1 MKQFNYSYTS
11 KKEFLEYLHV
21 NNVTLFDDKIFI
33 QMFTSFKD
41 KEEVQTIVTDICTI
55 LPNAKLIGCSTAGEV
70 LSSKMLEKSVVLS
83 ISIFEK
89 TIPIIFYAD
98 DEDSYAL
105 GQKVAKELIRKDTK
119 CIISF
124 VEGLLHVGEEY
135 LNGFSSCNPSH
146 VLISGGMAAD
156 LFAFKETFVIYNNKL
171 RTKGAVAVALN
182 GDDLEAYSDYN
193 LGWRAVGPSFTITK
207 ADGNRVYEIDNKP
220 VKMLHEEVLGKEVA
234 KNLLASAFEFP
245 LLKQENGVTIARSMI
260 QMLEDESIVY
270 AGLLHEGDKVRFGL
284 GSTQMVNQ
292 YHPEE
297 NVDINNNHFQAGFIY
312 SCAARKQFLSFELE
326 KSFAVANSIAPTAG
340 FFTYGE
346 FYNSTKQAVLLNTT
360 TTLLFLFEKGTQS
373 IEIEEKSQQ
382 DSSQSKKITE
392 SATLHLIDYISKNLE
407 KQQKEFR
414 SEKFNYSEFLKAIN
428 GIVIISKTDLKGDIT
443 YTNEAFE
450 KISGY
455 KREELLGKSH
465 NIVRNPDI
473 DALVFKDLWDTI
485 QKGNI
490 WHGELS
496 NRAKDGSIYYIK
508 THIFPMFDQK
518 HNIVEYL
525 AIREDITD
533 VVKSK
538 KAYENQL
545 KFSNML
551 LNNEENVIVVTRN
564 NQIDKVNDAFF
575 RTFGYKDLE
584 SFKSWHECIC
594 DLFIEKEGYLKKEKK
609 PKMWYDT
616 ILKEPYK
623 IHLAL
628 IMDANHEERIYS
640 IKSRKVVYDDET
652 TYVTHTLNDITEL
665 EHSKEKAQQ
674 AEAAQAMFLAN
685 MSHEIRTPMN
695 GILGFAELLQNTEL
709 SDNQKKYVDMINSS
723 TRTLLNIINDILDS
737 SKIANNKIELE
748 NVKINPF
755 VEFNATFELLKS
767 LAEQKSLI
775 YVDKLDTK
783 MFECILSDSTRLRQI
798 ITNLL
803 SNAIKFTP
811 KNGQVIFQ
819 TEVLKENDAFQ
830 TVRFRVSD
838 NGIGI
843 PQEKLKKIFKPFSQ
857 ADNTTTRKFGG
868 TGLGLSISAD
878 LVKVFG
884 GELQVESIEG
894 KGTTFF
900 FDLNFKKCNRSTIL
914 KNLLTGYEII
924 IVKDDKKLATNTIE
938 STFESFNIL
947 YKYISKEDDF
957 TKLLKNNSIVFT
969 LDTQTGMKIR
979 KTLPREQIICITD
992 KCNQEYLDCIDLT
1005 FDESFGSHL
1014 YNFLLSK
1021 MQNHTLMHKED
1032 ADSGFTQNLKVLI
1045 AEDYDINRM
1054 LMESL
1059 LDKYPNIIYE
1069 FAYDG
1074 EEAVEKATSFSYDM
1088 IFMDVNM
1095 PKMNGVDATKIIR
1108 LKVKK
1113 YIPIIAL
1120 TANAL
1125 KGDKERFIEAGMDDY
1140 IAKPIEVKEL
1150 QRVLAKY
1157 APHDERQKEKQKVT
1171 LDFKDLLSMI
1181 KSRLELDDTIAKKLI
1196 SAFVQNL
1203 KDSEKELEKAFKNG
1217 DKKSILNIAH
1227 KLKGSSLTL
1236 ALDEIGQTMKKIEE
1250 DTKNNVK
1257 IEYNYV
1263 LQMIKKYIVLLEK
1276 GFKNVK

>member
-11 KKEFLEYLHV
+11 KKEFLKYLHV

-33 QMFTSFKD
+33 QMFTSLKD
-41 KEEVQTIVTDICTI
+41 KEEVQTIATDICAI

-70 LSSKMLEKSVVLS
+70 LASKMLEKSVVLS

-89 TIPIIFYAD
+89 TMPTIFYAD
-98 DEDSYAL
+98 DEDSYVL
-105 GQKVAKELIRKDTK
+105 GQKIANKLIQKDTK

-171 RTKGAVAVALN
+171 RTKGVVAVALN

-207 ADGNRVYEIDNKP
+207 ADGNRVYEIDDKP
-220 VKMLHEEVLGKEVA
+220 IKTFYTEVLGEEVVE
-234 KNLLASAFEFP
+234 NLPISAIEFP

-260 QMLEDESIVY
+260 QMLEDESVVY
-270 AGLLHEGDKVRFGL
+270 AGLLHKGDKVRFGL
-284 GSTQMVNQ
+284 GSAQMVNQ
-292 YHPEE
+292 YHLED
-297 NVDINNNHFQAGFIY
+297 NANISNNHFQAGFIY
-312 SCAARKQFLSFELE
+312 SCAGRKQFLSFELE

-346 FYNSTKQAVLLNTT
+346 FYNSIKQAVLLNIT

-382 DSSQSKKITE
+382 YSLQKQKLTE

-407 KQQKEFR
+407 KQTKEFQA
-414 SEKFNYSEFLKAIN
+414 EKFNYKGFLDAIN
-428 GIVIISKTDLKGDIT
+428 SIVIISKTNLKGYIT
-443 YTNEAFE
+443 YANEEFE

-465 NIVRNPDI
+465 NIIRNPDI
-473 DALVFKDLWDTI
+473 DAQVFKDLWTTI
-485 QKGNI
+485 RKGNI
-490 WHGELS
+490 WNGELS

-508 THIFPMFDQK
+508 THIFPVFDQQ

-525 AIREDITD
+525 AIRENITD
-533 VVKSK
+533 VIKSK

-551 LNNEENVIVVTRN
+551 LDNEENIVVVTRN

-584 SFKSWHECIC
+584 SFQSWHECIC
-594 DLFIEKEGYLKKEKK
+594 ELFVEKEGYLKKEKK
-609 PKMWYDT
+609 PKMWYDS
-616 ILKEPYK
+616 ILIEPYK

-628 IMDANHEERIYS
+628 IMDTNHGERIYS
-640 IKSRKVVYDDET
+640 VKSRQVIYDDET
-652 TYVTHTLNDITEL
+652 TYVIHTFNDITEL
-665 EHSKEKAQQ
+665 ESAKEKAQQ

-709 SDNQKKYVDMINSS
+709 SDTQKKYVDIINSS
-723 TRTLLNIINDILDS
+723 THTLLNIINDILDS

-748 NVKINPF
+748 NIKINPF
-755 VEFNATFELLKS
+755 VEFDATFELLKS

-775 YVDKLDTK
+775 YIDKLDTK
-783 MFECILSDSTRLRQI
+783 MFECIQSDSTRLRQI

-811 KNGQVIFQ
+811 KSGQVLFQ
-819 TEVLKENDAFQ
+819 TEVIKENNSSQ

-838 NGIGI
+838 TGMGI

-857 ADNTTTRKFGG
+857 ADDSTTRKFGG

-884 GELQVESIEG
+884 GELQVESTEG
-894 KGTTFF
+894 EGTTFF
-900 FDLNFKKCNRSTIL
+900 FDLEFEKCDRSTIL
-914 KNLLTGYEII
+914 KNLLKGYEII
-924 IVKDDKKLATNTIE
+924 IVEDDKKLVANTIE
-938 STFESFNIL
+938 NTFESFHIH
-947 YKYISKEDDF
+947 YKHISKEDDF
-957 TKLLKNNSIVFT
+957 AKLLNDNNIVFT
-969 LDTQTGMKIR
+969 LDTRTGMKIR
-979 KTLPREQIICITD
+979 KVLPREQIICITD
-992 KCNQEYLDCIDLT
+992 ECNHEHLDCIDIT

-1021 MQNHTLMHKED
+1021 MQNHTSMHKED
-1032 ADSGFTQNLKVLI
+1032 TDTTFRRNLKVLV
-1045 AEDYDINRM
+1045 AEDYDINRI

-1069 FAYDG
+1069 FAHNG
-1074 EEAVEKATSFSYDM
+1074 EEAIKKATASSYDM

-1113 YIPIIAL
+1113 HIPVIAL

-1140 IAKPIEVKEL
+1140 IAKPIEIKEL
-1150 QRVLAKY
+1150 QRVLIKY
-1157 APHDERQKEKQKVT
+1157 APCDVRQKEKQEIT
-1171 LDFKDLLSMI
+1171 LDFKDLFDTI
-1181 KSRLELDDTIAKKLI
+1181 KSRLELDDVVAKKLI
-1196 SAFVQNL
+1196 GAFIQSL
-1203 KDSEKELEKAFKNG
+1203 KDSEKELDMAFKNG
-1217 DKKSILNIAH
+1217 DKETILNLAH

-1236 ALDEIGQTMKKIEE
+1236 GLDEIGQTMKKIENDIQNSVE
-1250 DTKNNVK
+1250 
-1257 IEYNYV
+1257 IEYNSV
-1263 LQMIKKYIVLLEK
+1263 LQMIKKYIALLEK
-1276 GFKNVK
+1276 GLKNVK